1 MTRSER
7 KRFIQNLRK
16 FTFTKAQLKTLV
28 ELSAD
33 LNDDEK
39 MTIILLSE
47 PVTWAEINSYR
58 LEGETQTPKWKQESK
73 LAFSDVEEQVPE
85 Q

>member
-1 MTRSER
+1 MTRTER

-16 FTFTKAQLKTLV
+16 FTFTKAQLKTLN

-33 LNDDEK
+33 LSDGEEMK
-39 MTIILLSE
+39 FIALSE

-58 LEGETQTPKWKQESK
+58 LEGEQQTPKWNQ
-73 LAFSDVEEQVPE
+73 Q
-85 Q
+85 